1 MSAAQTSTVLKG
13 AGGAA
18 ESDQKAPVAETI
30 TLRLVP
36 RRKKKDE
43 RVHWSKDVQEIN
55 EFSGKF
61 KSKKCCQFHKRRVFG
76 EWSDEDDS
84 DVECDCQ
91 KPEDE
96 EQPKEVA

>member
-1 MSAAQTSTVLKG
+1 MSAAQTSTVLKAA
-13 AGGAA
+13 AGGQQDCEQKATVA
-18 ESDQKAPVAETI
+18 ESI

-61 KSKKCCQFHKRRVFG
+61 KSKKCCQFHRRRVFG

-84 DVECDCQ
+84 DVECQC
-91 KPEDE
+91 KPKG
-96 EQPKEVA
+96 EQPKEP

>member
-1 MSAAQTSTVLKG
+1 MSAAQTSTVLK
-13 AGGAA
+13 AAVGGQQDCEQKATVA
-18 ESDQKAPVAETI
+18 ESI

-84 DVECDCQ
+84 DAECQC
-91 KPEDE
+91 KPEG
-96 EQPKEVA
+96 EQPKEP

>member
-1 MSAAQTSTVLKG
+1 MSAAQTSTVLK
-13 AGGAA
+13 AAVGGQQDVEQKTVA
-18 ESDQKAPVAETI
+18 ESI

-61 KSKKCCQFHKRRVFG
+61 KSK
-76 EWSDEDDS
+76 S
-84 DVECDCQ
+84 
-91 KPEDE
+91 
-96 EQPKEVA
+96 

>member
-1 MSAAQTSTVLKG
+1 MSAAQTSTMLKG
-13 AGGAA
+13 AGGQDS
-18 ESDQKAPVAETI
+18 EQKAPVAETL

-61 KSKKCCQFHKRRVFG
+61 KSKKCCQFHKRRAFG

-84 DVECDCQ
+84 DAECEQCSKPEQ
-91 KPEDE
+91 KPEE
-96 EQPKEVA
+96 GPS

>member
-1 MSAAQTSTVLKG
+1 VLLKPLALTALDPPFEKRVSLSNPPLLRRAWREKDAMSAAQTSTMLKG
-13 AGGAA
+13 AGGQDS
-18 ESDQKAPVAETI
+18 EQKAPVAETL

-61 KSKKCCQFHKRRVFG
+61 KSK
-76 EWSDEDDS
+76 S
-84 DVECDCQ
+84 
-91 KPEDE
+91 
-96 EQPKEVA
+96 

>member
-1 MSAAQTSTVLKG
+1 MSAAQTSTVLK
-13 AGGAA
+13 AVGGQADC
-18 ESDQKAPVAETI
+18 EQKAPVAESI

-36 RRKKKDE
+36 RRKKKDD

-84 DVECDCQ
+84 DVECQC
-91 KPEDE
+91 KPEDV
-96 EQPKEVA
+96 QPKEP

>member
-1 MSAAQTSTVLKG
+1 MSSAKTSTVLKG
-13 AGGAA
+13 AGEGDAKASPSKAPAA
-18 ESDQKAPVAETI
+18 ESL

-84 DVECDCQ
+84 DQECEEC
-91 KPEDE
+91 KPGEKD
-96 EQPKEVA
+96 

>member
-1 MSAAQTSTVLKG
+1 MSAAQTSTVLK
-13 AGGAA
+13 AA
-18 ESDQKAPVAETI
+18 VSGQQDCEQKAPVAESI

-61 KSKKCCQFHKRRVFG
+61 KSK
-76 EWSDEDDS
+76 S
-84 DVECDCQ
+84 
-91 KPEDE
+91 
-96 EQPKEVA
+96 